1 MLICGVGDKDTEDKK
16 MGGEAT
22 IDCQYYNIAAIQGPG
37 NTNCP
42 TCGKKHKRF
51 WGWGYQRNGISL
63 IPELERIES

>member
-37 NTNCP
+37 NINCP
-42 TCGKKHKRF
+42 TCGGKYKRF
-51 WGWGYQRNGISL
+51 WGWGY
-63 IPELERIES
+63 